1 MSLCHDVIE
10 DTYYFICKEMRAVT
24 SWAASRNTRG
34 SEITSRWRRTTL
46 LPAQRNNVTMLQSYN
61 VTNFN
66 EEVTS

>member
-34 SEITSRWRRTTL
+34 REITSRWRRTTL
-46 LPAQRNNVTMLQSYN
+46 LQRKRNNVTM
-61 VTNFN
+61 
-66 EEVTS
+66 